1 LVSRNV
7 LLGPVGDGAILD
19 GVLRSLDVDGPVAL
33 VTAGWAE
40 AERNDAE
47 LDRALGGGTRNLGL
61 YGRRLDILDR
71 DGEYA
76 AAERQLHAV
85 IGELREA
92 YLVQLRHALLGV
104 EAVRQHVAKARR
116 RTAAQLDDAIE
127 TVRALDD
134 RHAARMAEAYGE
146 FYTAFP
152 PHDRTVIAEHRES
165 IAATVSECAAIAIAG
180 GHVGVLNDCLHLAN
194 IGAVLGDRPLLAWS
208 SGAMAAAERVMVV
221 DDGDL
226 AARPDEVLAEGIGVV
241 HGVVPLPDAVHRMR
255 VDDRDHLALLARRV
269 APRVCVLLDSGDVL
283 PCDGVGVP
291 DFQLARVVAPDGTVI
306 ATSEAA

>member
-1 LVSRNV
+1 MSHSV

-19 GVLRSLDVDGPVAL
+19 GVLRSLEVDGPVAL

-47 LDRALGGGTRNLGL
+47 LDRAFGGGTRNLGL

-71 DGEYA
+71 DAEYA
-76 AAERQLHAV
+76 VAERQVRV
-85 IGELREA
+85 IVSELREA

-116 RTAAQLDDAIE
+116 RTAAELDEAVE

-134 RHAARMAEAYGE
+134 RHADRMADAYGE
-146 FYTAFP
+146 FYMAFP
-152 PHDRTVIAEHRES
+152 PHDRAVIAEHRAG
-165 IAATVSECAAIAIAG
+165 IAAAMSDCAAVAIAG
-180 GHVGVLNDCLHLAN
+180 GHVGLLNDCLHLGN
-194 IGAVLGDRPLLAWS
+194 LGALLGDRPLIAWS
-208 SGAMAAAERVMVV
+208 SGAMAAAERIVVV

-226 AARPDEVLAEGIGVV
+226 AARADEVLADGIGVV
-241 HGVVPLPDAVHRMR
+241 RGVVPLPDAAHRLR
-255 VDDRDHLALLARRV
+255 VDDRDHLGLLARRA
-269 APRVCVLLDSGDVL
+269 APRVCVLLDVGDVL
-283 PCDGVGVP
+283 PCDHDGVP

-306 ATSEAA
+306 AVSEAA